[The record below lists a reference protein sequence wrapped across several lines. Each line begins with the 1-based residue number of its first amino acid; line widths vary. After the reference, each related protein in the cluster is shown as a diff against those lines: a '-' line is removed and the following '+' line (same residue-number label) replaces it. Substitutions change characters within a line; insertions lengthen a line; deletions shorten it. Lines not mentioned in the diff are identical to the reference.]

1 MHIIYAVTTCSDAVY
16 KQLFAACPVKP
27 AFQSQKYHRLLIE
40 GLAHHTDVDV
50 VATLPINRENCAQ
63 KYLRL
68 PEETEGGARYHYVPS
83 SCLGPY
89 KHLLE
94 AIGVYSQVKKLCR
107 KDSVVFVDCLNCTT
121 ALFAQLAA
129 RQRGCRCVGIVTD
142 LPEMLYGSGTYTRL
156 TSKVINRCTD
166 YVFLTEQMNARL
178 NPENKPYIVLEG
190 HADITMAQ
198 RDPQSIPKASP
209 RVCLYAGSVCKLYGL
224 ETLVRGFQMAHLPD
238 AKLMIYGPGDYV
250 EELKAI
256 AAKDPNI
263 EYGGMLL
270 SSQVVE
276 KEMES
281 TLLINPRPTGEEY
294 VKYSFPSKTMEYM
307 ASGTPVLTTRLPG
320 MPKEYYPYVNL
331 IEEENP
337 EGIARALASVFS
349 RSEENLHQQGLAARR
364 FVLEERNNLVQ
375 AEKILEKLRETERS

>member
-16 KQLFAACPVKP
+16 KQLFAECKVKP

-40 GLAHHTDVDV
+40 GLARHADVDV
-50 VATLPINRENCAQ
+50 VATLPVNRENCAQ

-68 PEETEGGARYHYVPS
+68 PEETAGGARYRYVPS
-83 SCLGPY
+83 SCVGSY

-94 AIGVYSQVKKLCR
+94 AQGVYSQVKKLCR

-129 RQRGCRCVGIVTD
+129 RQSGCRCVGIVTD
-142 LPEMLYGSGTYTRL
+142 LPEMLYGQGIYTRL
-156 TSKVINRCTD
+156 TSRVISGCTD
-166 YVFLTEQMNARL
+166 YVFLTEQMNTRL
-178 NPENKPYIVLEG
+178 NPKNKPYIVLEG
-190 HADITMAQ
+190 HADITMARQ
-198 RDPQSIPKASP
+198 DPQSVRKASP

-224 ETLVRGFQMAHLPD
+224 ETLVRGFQEAHIPD
-238 AKLMIYGPGDYV
+238 TRLLIYGPGDFV
-250 EELKAI
+250 EELKEI
-256 AAKDPNI
+256 AEKDPNI

-270 SSQVVE
+270 SSQVVA

-281 TLLINPRPTGEEY
+281 TLLINPRPTNEEY

-320 MPKEYYPYVNL
+320 MPKEYYPYVNF
-331 IEEENP
+331 IEEETP
-337 EGIARALASVFS
+337 QGMARALSSVLS
-349 RSEENLHQQGLAARR
+349 RSEEALRQQGLAARR

-375 AEKILEKLRETERS
+375 AGKILEKLRQTERS

>member
-16 KQLFAACPVKP
+16 ATLFGSCQVKP

-50 VATLPINRENCAQ
+50 VATLPVNRENCAQ
-63 KYLRL
+63 KYLHL

-83 SCLGPY
+83 SCIGPY

-94 AIGVYSQVKKLCR
+94 AIGVYSQVKKLCK

-129 RQRGCRCVGIVTD
+129 RQKGCRCVGIVTD
-142 LPEMLYGSGTYTRL
+142 LPEMLYGQGTYTRL
-156 TSKVINRCTD
+156 TSRVIANCTD

-178 NPENKPYIVLEG
+178 NPNSKPYIVLEG
-190 HADITMAQ
+190 HADIAMAKL
-198 RDPQSIPKASP
+198 DPKNVSKASP

-224 ETLVRGFQMAHLPD
+224 ENLVRGFQMANIPD
-238 AKLMIYGPGDYV
+238 ARLMIYGPGDYV

-256 AAKDPNI
+256 AEKDSTI

-270 SSQVVE
+270 SSQVVA

-281 TLLINPRPTGEEY
+281 TLLVNPRPTNEEY

-320 MPKEYYPYVNL
+320 MPKEYSPYVNF
-331 IEEENP
+331 IEEETP
-337 EGIARALASVFS
+337 AGIARALTSVFS
-349 RSEENLHQQGLAARR
+349 RSEEDLRKQGLAARR

-375 AEKILEKLRETERS
+375 AGKILEKLRETERS